1 MSFSQKR
8 FEKILKNSEL
18 FFSTFIIPLK
28 TNISERKFNKFRQT
42 FINLLYDV
50 YNLYKIISNYLI
62 SLIIYQKL
70 KK

>member
-1 MSFSQKR
+1 MSFSHQS

-28 TNISERKFNKFRQT
+28 TNLSERKFNKFRQT

-50 YNLYKIISNYLI
+50 YKFI
-62 SLIIYQKL
+62 
-70 KK
+70 